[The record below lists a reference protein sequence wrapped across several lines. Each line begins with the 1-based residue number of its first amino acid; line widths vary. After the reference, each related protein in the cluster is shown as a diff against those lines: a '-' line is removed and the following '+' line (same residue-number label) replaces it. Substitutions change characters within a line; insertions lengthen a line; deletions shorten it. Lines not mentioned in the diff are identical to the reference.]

1 MTPERADI
9 LALEG
14 LGWLA
19 AQDNALERFLN
30 QSGIDAA
37 SLRDAAGSREMS
49 VAVLDF
55 LLGNEEL
62 LLQFCDSADIAPKQ
76 IHLARH
82 VLGGEM

>member
-1 MTPERADI
+1 MTPESADV

-14 LGWLA
+14 LGWLVG
-19 AQDNALERFLN
+19 QDNALERFLN

-37 SLRDAAGSREMS
+37 SLRQAAGSREMS

-62 LLQFCDSADIAPKQ
+62 LLQFCESASIAPKQ
-76 IHLARH
+76 MHLARH

>member
-1 MTPERADI
+1 MTPEHADV

-14 LGWLA
+14 LAWLA
-19 AQDNALERFLN
+19 GQDDAIQRFLA
-30 QSGIDAA
+30 QSGTDAA
-37 SLRDAAGSREMS
+37 SLRQAAGSREMS

-62 LLQFCDSADIAPKQ
+62 LLQFCESASIAPKQ
-76 IHLARH
+76 MHLARH

>member
-1 MTPERADI
+1 MTPERAEI
-9 LALEG
+9 LALES

-19 AQDNALERFLN
+19 GEDNALERFLN

-37 SLRDAAGSREMS
+37 SLRQAAGSREMS

-62 LLQFCDSADIAPKQ
+62 LLQFCESASVAPKQ
-76 IHLARH
+76 MHLARH

>member
-1 MTPERADI
+1 MTPERAET
-9 LALEG
+9 LALDG

-19 AQDNALERFLN
+19 GQDNAIQLFLN

-37 SLRDAAGSREMS
+37 SLRQAAGSREMG

-62 LLQFCDSADIAPKQ
+62 LLQFCESASVAPKQ
-76 IHLARH
+76 MHLARH